1 MVPFLCDSLR
11 EILTSFL
18 QMFILNDT
26 IMKADMTLKLLKIE
40 TDDIDLHKPYESV
53 QIRTATKLHVTN
65 YEKVHCSKKTFFES
79 FIKKYVYFFLH

>member
-26 IMKADMTLKLLKIE
+26 IMKADMTLKLMKIE
-40 TDDIDLHKPYESV
+40 IDDIDLHKPYESV
-53 QIRTATKLHVTN
+53 QIRTAAKLHVTN
-65 YEKVHCSKKTFFES
+65 YEES
-79 FIKKYVYFFLH
+79 PLFKENFL